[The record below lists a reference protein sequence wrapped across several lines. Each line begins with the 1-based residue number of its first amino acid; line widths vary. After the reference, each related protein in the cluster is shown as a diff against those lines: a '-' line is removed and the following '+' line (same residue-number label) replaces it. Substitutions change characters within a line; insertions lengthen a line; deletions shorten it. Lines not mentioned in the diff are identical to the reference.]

1 MIQNKS
7 ENIMEVC
14 QWLAD
19 EIPVQI
25 SGIIP
30 TQRIIWTDVA
40 PNSNPFCENSLKCYW
55 RKKPNLAEEA
65 WENKRQDI
73 CSKLNIHI
81 DIGADIRRAKH
92 LFIEGYNAAKESKND
107 T

>member
-7 ENIMEVC
+7 ENIKELC
-14 QWLAD
+14 EWLAD
-19 EIPVQI
+19 EIPVQL
-25 SGIIP
+25 SQDNQEWLDPAGNP
-30 TQRIIWTDVA
+30 
-40 PNSNPFCENSLKCYW
+40 NPFDKYSLDLYW
-55 RKKPNLAEEA
+55 RKKPNKAEQA

-81 DIGADIRRAKH
+81 GIGGDVRRAKH